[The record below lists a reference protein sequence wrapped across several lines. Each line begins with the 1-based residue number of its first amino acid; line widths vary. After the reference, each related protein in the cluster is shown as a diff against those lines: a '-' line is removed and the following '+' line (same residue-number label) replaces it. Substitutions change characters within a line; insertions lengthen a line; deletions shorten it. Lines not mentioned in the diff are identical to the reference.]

1 MAAQQLDLFGNPVPE
16 NNGKGKVIFANN
28 QIQVKIKQKTA
39 PVSSSVVETTN
50 TTDAQNTEIVST
62 ANALPLVET
71 NKSKRGRKSHKVL
84 LTSAEAI
91 QLPDDA
97 TLQQKL
103 YHPIGDVAKWFNVT
117 TSLIRYWEN
126 EFDILKPRKTRKG
139 DRLFRFEDIKNIAL
153 IYYLL
158 RDKKLSIEGA
168 KQYLKANKNKANE
181 QFELVQLLEKMR
193 SFLLEIKTNL
203 ES

>member
-1 MAAQQLDLFGNPVPE
+1 MAIQQLDLFGNPVPDVS
-16 NNGKGKVIFANN
+16 GKGKVIFANN
-28 QIQVKIKQKTA
+28 QIQVKIKAKQATPTHA
-39 PVSSSVVETTN
+39 PEV
-50 TTDAQNTEIVST
+50 APTE
-62 ANALPLVET
+62 ANNNEAPLEKPNVIH
-71 NKSKRGRKSHKVL
+71 KRGRKSHKTL
-84 LTSAEAI
+84 LTPAEAI

-139 DRLFRFEDIKNIAL
+139 DRLFRYEDIKNIAL

-168 KQYLKANKNKANE
+168 KQYLKANKNKATE

-193 SFLLEIKTNL
+193 QFLLEIQTNL
-203 ES
+203 NS

>member
-1 MAAQQLDLFGNPVPE
+1 MAFQQLDLFGNPIPDAS
-16 NNGKGKVIFANN
+16 GKGKVIFANN
-28 QIQVKIKQKTA
+28 QIQVKIKAKQVISPNTPEATA
-39 PVSSSVVETTN
+39 SESNNNEVPLAEATTKN
-50 TTDAQNTEIVST
+50 
-62 ANALPLVET
+62 
-71 NKSKRGRKSHKVL
+71 KRGRKSYKVL

-139 DRLFRFEDIKNIAL
+139 DRLFRYEDIKNIAL

-168 KQYLKANKNKANE
+168 KQYLKANKNKAAE

-193 SFLLEIKTNL
+193 QFLLEIQTNL
-203 ES
+203 NS

>member
-1 MAAQQLDLFGNPVPE
+1 MATQQLDLFGNPVPE
-16 NNGKGKVIFANN
+16 SAGKGKVVFANN
-28 QIQVKIKQKTA
+28 QIQVKIKNVQTA
-39 PVSSSVVETTN
+39 IPSN
-50 TTDAQNTEIVST
+50 TVISPT
-62 ANALPLVET
+62 ANNVQEAPTATPT
-71 NKSKRGRKSHKVL
+71 NLHKRGRKSHKVL
-84 LTSAEAI
+84 LSSAEAI

-126 EFDILKPRKTRKG
+126 EFEILKPRKTRKG

-168 KQYLKANKNKANE
+168 KQYLKANKNKAAE

-193 SFLLEIKTNL
+193 QFLLEIQTNL
-203 ES
+203 NS

>member
-1 MAAQQLDLFGNPVPE
+1 MALQQLDLFGNPVPDATS
-16 NNGKGKVIFANN
+16 KGRVIFANDK
-28 QIQVKIKQKTA
+28 IQVKIKAKQVFSPDTPEATA
-39 PVSSSVVETTN
+39 SESN
-50 TTDAQNTEIVST
+50 NNEI
-62 ANALPLVET
+62 PLVEAT
-71 NKSKRGRKSHKVL
+71 TKNKRGRKSYKVL
-84 LTSAEAI
+84 LTAAEAI
-91 QLPDDA
+91 DLPDDA

-139 DRLFRFEDIKNIAL
+139 DRLFRYEDIKNIAL

-168 KQYLKANKNKANE
+168 KQYLKANKNKATE

-193 SFLLEIKTNL
+193 QFLLEIQTNL
-203 ES
+203 NS

>member
-1 MAAQQLDLFGNPVPE
+1 
-16 NNGKGKVIFANN
+16 
-28 QIQVKIKQKTA
+28 
-39 PVSSSVVETTN
+39 
-50 TTDAQNTEIVST
+50 
-62 ANALPLVET
+62 
-71 NKSKRGRKSHKVL
+71 
-84 LTSAEAI
+84 
-91 QLPDDA
+91 
-97 TLQQKL
+97 LQQKL
-103 YHPIGDVAKWFNVT
+103 YHPIGDVAKWFNAT
-117 TSLIRYWEN
+117 TSLIRYWEH
-126 EFDILKPRKTRKG
+126 EFDILKTRKTRKG

-158 RDKKLSIEGA
+158 RYKKLSIEGA